1 MSKVIK
7 VKNTNNDTTSTEN
20 TSLEKLSKEELIKL
34 IVKVKES
41 SSETVKSKVI
51 NILKASDFISLDEIA
66 TRVNTNKNV
75 VSSILTS
82 IRKDDNKIISIKI
95 DNVNYIKMLNIN
107 NKIDKEII
115 TQIETITK

>member
-7 VKNTNNDTTSTEN
+7 VKNTNNENVNNEN